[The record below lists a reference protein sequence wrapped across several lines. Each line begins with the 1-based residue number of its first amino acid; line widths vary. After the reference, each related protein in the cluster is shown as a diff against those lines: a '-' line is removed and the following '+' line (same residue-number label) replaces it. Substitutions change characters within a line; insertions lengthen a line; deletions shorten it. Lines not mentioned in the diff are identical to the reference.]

1 MFSIKDTLRKTI
13 ITTSA
18 LAVFATSFFTGCSK
32 NVEVSNSD
40 LYPTTSE
47 ATTQYTDDINP
58 GDKDTNHD
66 ANTFSIKY
74 KYWYDNPDVKE
85 AQDKTLTENDP
96 GGDNPN
102 GETFLGLAGL
112 PLYTDHSGNQYIIS
126 GRTICYLAEG
136 KLASKDMY
144 QRLRTTGTGE
154 RIYVDM
160 IDSLAMS
167 VQEFAEKIAKL
178 EKTQPETYNDRLA
191 SSDTEETISG
201 KEYAVYLNNANT
213 GSTFSSANK
222 WLGVSAMLSGMDV
235 GRTVI
240 LDKDTAEVY
249 LFTAAGEV
257 KVTFTINKDICTV
270 SYSTGE
276 QEQTISSDE
285 LNIVDENLFL
295 SLAVIEDYLGYDIE
309 YYDDF
314 INIIT
319 DNKDIIKPENV
330 VSSEAKADPTL
341 DNNDTAK
348 PADDPANVDAKEELI
363 KDQEQAEKEA
373 EDKAIEE
380 ITGLPVDEMTQEDY
394 DTFGIT
400 PPGEDPDTYK
410 PSTDSDGKTVAQR
423 RDEAINKADE
433 EIKNGTCGWDEENI
447 EASKDIL
454 RKRLEDLGW
463 SQEKI
468 EEALN
473 S

>member
-1 MFSIKDTLRKTI
+1 MFSIKDTLRKTVVAVSLAAL
-13 ITTSA
+13 TTTF
-18 LAVFATSFFTGCSK
+18 FAGCSK
-32 NVEVSNSD
+32 NVEVSSND
-40 LYPTTSE
+40 LYPPSITAEVSAPETTN
-47 ATTQYTDDINP
+47 TLTDDINP

-66 ANTFSIKY
+66 SNNFSIKY

-85 AQDKTLTENDP
+85 TQDKALAEADP

-102 GETFLGLAGL
+102 GETFLGL
-112 PLYTDHSGNQYIIS
+112 PLYTDPSGNQYIIS
-126 GRTICYLAEG
+126 GRTVCYLADG

-144 QRLRTTGTGE
+144 KRLRTTGSGE

-160 IDSLAMS
+160 VDSLVMS

-191 SSDTEETISG
+191 SSNTEETVSG

-314 INIIT
+314 INIVT

-348 PADDPANVDAKEELI
+348 PADDPANVDAKEELT

-380 ITGLPVDEMTQEDY
+380 ITGKPVDEMTQEDY

-423 RDEAINKADE
+423 RDEAYARADE
-433 EIKNGTCGWDEENI
+433 NIKNGTCGWDEEDI
-447 EASKDIL
+447 EAAEEIAN
-454 RKRLEDLGW
+454 KRAEELG
-463 SQEKI
+463 
-468 EEALN
+468 LV
-473 S
+473 

>member
-1 MFSIKDTLRKTI
+1 MFSIKDAVRKTVVAV
-13 ITTSA
+13 SLAA
-18 LAVFATSFFTGCSK
+18 LTTSFFAGCSQQPT
-32 NVEVSNSD
+32 VSDVDLYLPSITTEVSTPYTEE
-40 LYPTTSE
+40 L
-47 ATTQYTDDINP
+47 TDDINP
-58 GDKDTNHD
+58 GINDETHD

-85 AQDKTLTENDP
+85 TQDKALAEADP

-102 GETFLGLAGL
+102 GETFLGIPGL
-112 PLYTDHSGNQYIIS
+112 PLYTDPSGNQYIIS
-126 GRTICYLAEG
+126 GRTVCYLADG

-144 QRLRTTGTGE
+144 QRLRTTGSGE

-160 IDSLAMS
+160 VDSLVMS

-380 ITGLPVDEMTQEDY
+380 ITGKPVDEMTQEDY

-447 EASKDIL
+447 EAAEEIAN
-454 RKRLEDLGW
+454 KRAEELG
-463 SQEKI
+463 
-468 EEALN
+468 LV
-473 S
+473 